1 MLVIRQKEFHGC
13 VVIQLW
19 YWKESYPK
27 EYDFIY
33 GHYRQRTDDEIH
45 FLSFQDSNRHELTNE
60 PEEDADDL
68 SVGYLGSSWRTE
80 LSWTTSQRSTHF
92 NSMVRRE
99 LLLNVMRKNKKLF
112 VDKFRIYLQL

>member
-13 VVIQLW
+13 VVIQPGTGRNLI
-19 YWKESYPK
+19 K

-92 NSMVRRE
+92 NSMARRGVIAE
-99 LLLNVMRKNKKLF
+99 CYAQK
-112 VDKFRIYLQL
+112 

>member
-1 MLVIRQKEFHGC
+1 DTT
-13 VVIQLW
+13 W
-19 YWKESYPK
+19 YWKESYQK

-68 SVGYLGSSWRTE
+68 SVGYLGASWRTE

-92 NSMVRRE
+92 NSMARRGVIAE
-99 LLLNVMRKNKKLF
+99 CYAQKIRN
-112 VDKFRIYLQL
+112 YL